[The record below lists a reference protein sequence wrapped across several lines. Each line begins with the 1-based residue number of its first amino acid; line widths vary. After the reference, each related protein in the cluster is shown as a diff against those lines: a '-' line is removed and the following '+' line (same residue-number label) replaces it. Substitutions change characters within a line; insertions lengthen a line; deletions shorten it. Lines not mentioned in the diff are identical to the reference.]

1 MFITN
6 NMPRNI
12 FIYSLYFTLFW
23 SAPCRLKASFLVM
36 GVFQL
41 FESSRVR
48 GEVSFKCIRQQK
60 QKTATTRSLFVV
72 ETWLHFLLSVIEI
85 ATEIYSQIKR

>member
-36 GVFQL
+36 GVFEL
-41 FESSRVR
+41 FEAVACGVKFRLSASDN
-48 GEVSFKCIRQQK
+48 KNKKQQ
-60 QKTATTRSLFVV
+60 QQG
-72 ETWLHFLLSVIEI
+72 HYLS
-85 ATEIYSQIKR
+85 